1 MKNSN
6 LVYFLKIAKKNFLIL
21 LSSSLF
27 GLFLGYLIYN
37 SGYEEHEYKFS
48 LYPILETENVF
59 RTFTGSEALLYDY
72 VRILKE
78 DITNTDLNLSENKL
92 NKYKDIKNNLQF
104 LKERIDYEI
113 NVFHVSFKKSY
124 KKNQKIRP
132 N

>member
-1 MKNSN
+1 M
-6 LVYFLKIAKKNFLIL
+6 
-21 LSSSLF
+21 
-27 GLFLGYLIYN
+27 
-37 SGYEEHEYKFS
+37 
-48 LYPILETENVF
+48 YPILETENVF

-124 KKNQKIRP
+124 KKIQIIMSKLFQIDINEINELLLLTNNILQLKLLNTIKNNPRYLFSVVE
-132 N
+132 